1 MIIDAINENDAL
13 SKAGPNVLSIEESR
27 KSIER
32 NKSFICQS
40 PVIYE
45 MDEPKSPLEQQVD
58 RLIIAVNQTKNISA
72 WERRFAYGL
81 KRHLKEENKLS
92 GLQKEKFQELYR
104 KVVR

>member
-27 KSIER
+27 ESIER

-81 KRHLKEENKLS
+81 KRRLKEGNKLS